1 MSDATRALLC
11 DPQTSG
17 GLLIA
22 AAPPAI
28 PAVQSI
34 LQDRGLPHQVI
45 GALQASPHPG
55 RLFIL
60 VSMIEIDD
68 LQGLLATDTPLI
80 DTRAPIEFARGAC
93 RPQ

>member
-1 MSDATRALLC
+1 MPGGSHRNFDAYGQHLPAMSDATRALLC

-45 GALQASPHPG
+45 GALQASPHSGPVIH
-55 RLFIL
+55 FE
-60 VSMIEIDD
+60 S
-68 LQGLLATDTPLI
+68 A
-80 DTRAPIEFARGAC
+80 
-93 RPQ
+93 